1 MSSSDASEKAAFFE
15 NSRGQNLFGVLHDC
29 RNPVGA
35 AVVFCHPLGEE
46 KQKSYRPFVE
56 FSRYLAA
63 NGVCSLRFD
72 NAGFGDSD
80 GDSVDAT
87 IESQILDT
95 QDAIRHAK
103 SSFECDRL
111 YLVGLRFGATIVALT
126 AERQSNIDG
135 IALHSPIID
144 GADYWA
150 SLLRTQQF
158 SALSRGTKAQSK
170 QELLAQLEAE
180 KVIEIDSQ
188 EFSIDMVTQLSS
200 INLLD
205 SIKDFNGRVLTT
217 CVIDDQPARN
227 EAEELQKKYQ
237 QVGAESD
244 AWLSE
249 LREYWS
255 TKSMYDSYS
264 PVTTYQQVLSWLSGE
279 KQ

>member
-1 MSSSDASEKAAFFE
+1 MNSDASEKAAYFE
-15 NSRGQNLFGVLHDC
+15 NSRGQSLFGVLHGC
-29 RNPVGA
+29 RNPIGA

-87 IESQILDT
+87 VESQILDT
-95 QDAIRHAK
+95 LDAIGHAT

-111 YLVGLRFGATIVALT
+111 YLVGLRFGATIAALT
-126 AERQSNIDG
+126 AERQPNIDG
-135 IALHSPIID
+135 LALHSPIVD
-144 GADYWA
+144 CAAYWS
-150 SLLRTQQF
+150 SLLRKQQF

-205 SIKDFNGRVLTT
+205 SIKNFNGRLLTT
-217 CVIDDQPARN
+217 CVSEDQPARD
-227 EAEELQKKYQ
+227 EAENLQQKYRQ
-237 QVGAESD
+237 IGIDCD

-249 LREYWS
+249 PREYWS
-255 TKSMYDSYS
+255 ESSMYDAYS
-264 PVTTYQQVLSWLSGE
+264 PVTTYQRVLAWLGG
-279 KQ
+279 QTQ